1 MKNFTVIALGFCL
14 YFAVQPAFACECYPI
29 YLSRWKA
36 ERVREHINNSELVF
50 IGEAFT
56 VENAKY
62 GIKVLDVFKGDITP
76 GTVLYGMPQSSC
88 SQSAGEGIWIVYT
101 SVLPNGRIDL
111 ELCSLTRNIT
121 NPYLFTP
128 PPPPPPE
135 LGINYD
141 SLMGKVDDHRQEE
154 LGVFLR
160 NWSAEYAMLVAYRN
174 NNANSIAE
182 QEDKSSYLTYI
193 AVALALIALTVALL
207 RKK

>member
-1 MKNFTVIALGFCL
+1 MKKFAVVALVSCL
-14 YFAVQPAFACECYPI
+14 YFAVQPAFACDCSPI

-36 ERVREHINNSELVF
+36 ERVREYVNNSELVF

-56 VENAKY
+56 GENAKY

-76 GTVLYGMPQSSC
+76 GTVLYGVSQSSC

-101 SVLPNGRIDL
+101 SVLPDGLIDL
-111 ELCSLTRNIT
+111 ELCSLTRSIT
-121 NPYLFTP
+121 DPYLFTP
-128 PPPPPPE
+128 PPLPPPE

-141 SLMGKVDDHRQEE
+141 SLMDEVNDHRQEE
-154 LGVFLR
+154 LGVFLK

-174 NNANSIAE
+174 NSAKSIAE
-182 QEDKSSYLTYI
+182 QEDKSGYLTYI
-193 AVALALIALTVALL
+193 AVGLALIALIVALL